1 MSIWVR
7 EVVANIGVVV
17 WVNFGLNVLGARC
30 NGIDKTKGVIN
41 CVDN

>member
-7 EVVANIGVVV
+7 KVANIGVVE
-17 WVNFGLNVLGARC
+17 WVNFASNVLDARC